1 MTPARKL
8 ASIKTRP
15 PLIFGAAIM
24 SRIVS
29 IHSFR
34 RGTGKS
40 IMTANIA
47 ALLAA
52 EGRRVVVLDT
62 NLESPSLHLLFHLDE
77 NEITHSLNDYLWGQC
92 AIHETIYDVTHRLG
106 GSVSGQVLLIPA
118 SDDLNHIKR
127 IIHEGYDAGILNY
140 GCYELMDRLGVDAM
154 LLDTHAGLNAETLAS
169 ISIAHTMAII
179 LRLDKQDYQGTSV
192 MVDLANKID
201 MPPQRLVV
209 ANEVPANYNISS
221 VKEALEKTFNCEVIA
236 VLPHSDEMMAL
247 ASARIFT
254 LHYPDHPLTTAL
266 KQVTNR
272 LMA

>member
-1 MTPARKL
+1 
-8 ASIKTRP
+8 
-15 PLIFGAAIM
+15 M
-24 SRIVS
+24 SKIVS

-52 EGRRVVVLDT
+52 EGKRVVVLDT
-62 NLESPSLHLLFHLDE
+62 NLESPSLHILFHLDE
-77 NEITHSLNDYLWGQC
+77 NEITHSLNEYLWGQC
-92 AIHETIYDVTHRLG
+92 AITEIIYDVTARLG

-118 SDDLNHIKR
+118 SSNINHIKR
-127 IIHEGYDAGILNY
+127 IVHEGYDAGILNY
-140 GCYELMDRLGVDAM
+140 GCYELVDKLGADAL

-169 ISIAHTMAII
+169 ISIAQTMAII

-209 ANEVPANYNISS
+209 ANEVPADYNFPS
-221 VKEALEKTFNCEVIA
+221 VKAALEKTFGCEVIA
-236 VLPHSDEMMAL
+236 LLPHSEELMAL
-247 ASARIFT
+247 ASAQIFT
-254 LHYPDHPLTTAL
+254 LHYPDHPLTSAL
-266 KQVTNR
+266 KGLATR
-272 LMA
+272 LIS

>member
-1 MTPARKL
+1 
-8 ASIKTRP
+8 
-15 PLIFGAAIM
+15 M
-24 SRIVS
+24 SKIVS

-52 EGRRVVVLDT
+52 EGKRVVVLDT
-62 NLESPSLHLLFHLDE
+62 NLESPSLHILFHLDE
-77 NEITHSLNDYLWGQC
+77 NEITHSLNEYLWGQC
-92 AIHETIYDVTHRLG
+92 TINQIIYDVTPRLG

-118 SDDLNHIKR
+118 SSSLNHIKR

-140 GCYELMDRLGVDAM
+140 GCYELVDKLGADAL

-169 ISIAHTMAII
+169 ISIAQTMAII

-209 ANEVPANYNISS
+209 ANEVPADYNFTS
-221 VKEALEKTFNCEVIA
+221 VKAALEKTFDCEVIA
-236 VLPHSDEMMAL
+236 VLPHSEELMAL
-247 ASARIFT
+247 ASAHIFT
-254 LHYPDHPLTTAL
+254 LRYPDHPLTSAL
-266 KQVTNR
+266 KGLAAR
-272 LMA
+272 LIA